1 MAEFIEVLSEQ
12 AIKDIDKLVSKIE
25 AGTKAISEFNA
36 QSKNIKVPSQASEQI
51 KKTSRATQKLSEAQ
65 KESQRLSRA
74 LERQK
79 ERLAQAESK
88 QAQQL
93 QKLRFETAE
102 TNKRVKEA
110 AILSSDLA
118 SAYQKTQIR
127 LSRLIKEQ
135 QDLMLKQELG
145 NKLTK
150 KESDQLKRKT
160 AEIQRLD
167 SAMKRTDAS
176 VGKFQRNVGN
186 YTSALSSAGRAARSM
201 ASALGLMGG
210 AFLIANVIRDAFNRI
225 RQFDKA
231 MQNLAGILGT
241 SRSELKGL
249 EQSIVNVAGE
259 SIKTS
264 NEVADLA
271 TSLITLGKTEGEV
284 KLLLKPVNDLGIAL
298 QTTGDQAGELLIQ
311 TLNAFGQGADQG
323 QRFADIIARV
333 RTSTALDFE
342 RIKDSLGFVAPTANA
357 LGLTLEQ
364 TAAILGTLN
373 DNGIKAARAGRLM
386 NSSFARLNKEGMNL
400 QDALDAINS
409 STDKVTTATELFGTE
424 SFSLGLILADNEQK
438 TKRYTE
444 QFENAS
450 GALDE
455 LTNEQLKSLDAQ
467 LKILDSTWE
476 KFLLNLD
483 NGQGVMAKTVRGIV
497 RGLTTMIEGFSDL
510 STSQDE
516 KKQQAF
522 NKVLQTQAQRYG
534 ELGKAA
540 NDYAKTDLKL
550 AQNESIRLMKESTR
564 LQNEIDSTWSN
575 SGLQISKYKDELDKV
590 NQEYNRQQALIKA
603 ASDQL
608 QGKNKIEKES
618 KEETE
623 ALQLITEKYYTDLI
637 SSLRK
642 EQKEKATTTAEWQKY
657 QRQIEDTE
665 KALKRFKGEFDKLAE
680 RENQQIVDVGISQG
694 IESSIGTNADL
705 EEYVRLTKEAE
716 ENTEKLIKALAELQ
730 KQANKDL
737 VFDGLRGLGDLLNI
751 DTDKLRNSFDVLDSE
766 LSSKK
771 EQIEAFA
778 EITSEVLGGIGQ
790 TLMQNENIRIENQ
803 IAQNRKYYDEQIR
816 LAEGNQQ
823 QQDLLREE
831 QARKERELRN
841 KQVQN
846 EKKAAL
852 FEIAINTAT
861 AIVKAL
867 PNIPL
872 SIAVGAIGAA
882 KAAIVASR
890 PVPEYK
896 TGRKGGKEEW
906 AILGDG
912 YKNEPIID
920 KYGNLKDVS
929 PNRPTMMKLDKG
941 DSVLPDMN
949 RLSDDIMSKT
959 MLLNIQASANRMTNQ
974 KQNKGLE
981 KALQAQ
987 SYNLERSI
995 IKSLKKA
1002 KFVNNT
1008 NTNVDLGYAFK
1019 VNKYKGK

>member
-872 SIAVGAIGAA
+872 SIAVGAIGAT